1 MRKVYK
7 VENIDCAHCA
17 AKMETA
23 ANEVAGVKKAT
34 LNFLTKKLIV
44 EAEDENFNSII
55 DEIQKAIQKIDYEV
69 EIVR

>member
-17 AKMETA
+17 AKMQDA
-23 ANEVAGVKKAT
+23 ANKVAGVEKAT
-34 LNFLTKKLIV
+34 LNFLTKKLIIDAQ
-44 EAEDENFNSII
+44 EENFNQII
-55 DEIQKAIQKIDYEV
+55 DEVQKAIQKIDYEV

>member
-17 AKMETA
+17 AKMEEA
-23 ANEVAGVKKAT
+23 ANKLAGVEKVT

-44 EAEDENFNSII
+44 EADESNFTNIV
-55 DEIQKAIQKIDYEV
+55 DEIEKVMKKVDFEA

>member
-17 AKMETA
+17 AKMEEA
-23 ANEVAGVKKAT
+23 ANKLAGVEKVT

-44 EAEDENFNSII
+44 EADESNFANIV
-55 DEIQKAIQKIDYEV
+55 DEIEKVMKKVDFEA